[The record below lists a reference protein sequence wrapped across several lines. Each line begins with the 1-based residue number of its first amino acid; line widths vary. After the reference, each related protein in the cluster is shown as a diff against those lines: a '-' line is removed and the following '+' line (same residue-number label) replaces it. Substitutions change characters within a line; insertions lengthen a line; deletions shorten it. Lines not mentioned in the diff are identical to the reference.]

1 MQKLLEQGE
10 KLKAKQ
16 QTEELIS
23 KNIDPYVEKAKRE
36 VKQKM
41 EL

>member
-1 MQKLLEQGE
+1 MQRLVEQSE

-16 QTEELIS
+16 QYEALIS
-23 KNIDPYVEKAKRE
+23 KNIDPFVEKAKRE
-36 VKQKM
+36 VKLKM